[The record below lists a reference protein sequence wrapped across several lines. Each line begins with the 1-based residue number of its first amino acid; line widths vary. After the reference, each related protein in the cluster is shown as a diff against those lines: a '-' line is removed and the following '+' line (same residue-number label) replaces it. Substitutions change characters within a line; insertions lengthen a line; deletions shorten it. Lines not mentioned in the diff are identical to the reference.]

1 MMNILR
7 KASSTWRHLFARKVP
22 GSTFSAFPGGDLLR
36 SREQEYMLG
45 ELTPQRAV
53 ELYRAYRRGDMSE
66 VSLLFSQLEDF
77 DDDVFDGKR
86 ARMSA
91 LEELQWSVKVD
102 AARADRNLA
111 WRKIAENQAA
121 YLEEVFGAVEN
132 FEEAYLSLGMA
143 DMRGVAM
150 LETTG
155 RLARRQ
161 RWEVTEAWNLA
172 RPVPCGPWCY
182 NPEAAPGLAALEELD
197 PRACII
203 RTAPPI
209 DLPAMFLLVTK
220 YHGLEGWAAYQDT
233 FGVPSIFFELPAGT
247 TQEQQAVYDELASRV
262 IGEGRGTLPAG
273 AKVQTVETGQRDAT
287 LFENRARWCKENLT
301 TLYKGGTLTSMA
313 APDSGTLAGSAHTD
327 SFQRLVAGSARG
339 VARAINQ
346 QFVRRVLLD
355 KFPGCPVL
363 ARFELEPETVE
374 DKQVVAQTVATLAGA
389 GYRVP
394 VNTVKEMMGFEV
406 TEVRSETGGFDP
418 RMIYATK
425 GAGYVPTL
433 TEMERRTGM
442 DLVPAPTAP
451 GEPLPVL
458 NARAVEAPGGYVLNR
473 TAAEGSGVASR
484 TAAEPD
490 TEQPLTKEELAALS
504 ALASQGLNHERINRN
519 AEELAA
525 AMLAAVRPAAK
536 GEENP
541 AAPPRQASPQE
552 PAETRGEG

>member
-1 MMNILR
+1 MMMNFWR
-7 KASSTWRHLFARKVP
+7 KATAIRRHLFARKAA
-22 GSTFSAFPGGDLLR
+22 GSTFSALPGGDLLR
-36 SREQEYMLG
+36 SREQAYMLG
-45 ELTPQRAV
+45 DLTPQRAV
-53 ELYRAYRRGDMSE
+53 DLYRAYRRGDLSE
-66 VSLLFSQLEDF
+66 VCLLFAQLEEF
-77 DDDVFDGKR
+77 DDDVFDGVR
-86 ARMSA
+86 ARMAA

-102 AARADRNLA
+102 AARADRDPA
-111 WRKIAENQAA
+111 WRKMAEDQAA

-132 FEEAYLSLGMA
+132 FEEAYLALGMA
-143 DMRGVAM
+143 DMRSVAM
-150 LETTG
+150 LEVTG
-155 RLARRQ
+155 KLARRQ

-172 RPVPCGPWCY
+172 RPVPGGPWCY
-182 NPEAAPGLAALEELD
+182 NPEAAPGLAELEELD
-197 PRACII
+197 RRACII

-220 YHGLEGWAAYQDT
+220 YHGLDGWAAYQDT
-233 FGVPSIFFELPAGT
+233 FGVPSVFFELPAGT
-247 TQEQQAVYDELASRV
+247 TQEQQAVYDELACRV

-339 VARAINQ
+339 IARAINS
-346 QFVRRVLLD
+346 QFVRRVLQD
-355 KFPGCPVL
+355 KFPHCPVL

-374 DKQVVAQTVATLAGA
+374 DKNVLAQTVATLAGA

-394 VNTVKEMMGFEV
+394 VATVKEMMGFEV
-406 TEVRSETGGFDP
+406 TEDVRGTMYDVRSNQFGAAAP
-418 RMIYATK
+418 REFVGNRAAAEGSGVASRAE
-425 GAGYVPTL
+425 GAG
-433 TEMERRTGM
+433 
-442 DLVPAPTAP
+442 
-451 GEPLPVL
+451 
-458 NARAVEAPGGYVLNR
+458 NVLNR

-519 AEELAA
+519 AEELAT
-525 AMLAAVRPAAK
+525 AMLAAVRPAAST
-536 GEENP
+536 EN
-541 AAPPRQASPQE
+541 
-552 PAETRGEG
+552 